1 MSGSEPTLDLVVQ
14 PADFLY
20 NYLPVARCM
29 VAKFIVNTLHRGVK
43 PGDYIKFLYLDRIF
57 PGTRMRTEK
66 GDDAFPAHARSRKKY
81 GPVHETRAQRST
93 IVALW
98 GSWTACT
105 MKNVG
110 FILVSCK
117 Q

>member
-1 MSGSEPTLDLVVQ
+1 
-14 PADFLY
+14 
-20 NYLPVARCM
+20 M

-43 PGDYIKFLYLDRIF
+43 LGDYIKFLYLDRIF
-57 PGTRMRTEK
+57 RERACARRKGAEERMLSPRMRVPGKNTVR
-66 GDDAFPAHARSRKKY
+66 F
-81 GPVHETRAQRST
+81 HETRAQWST